1 MSPEQSLSL
10 LKSESRV
17 RIGPVPEGIAGRP
30 VLPGHSRLIGDEY
43 LLRPDETLGFHY
55 ARGQGITV
63 ERLEGAD
70 PVQEHLWLN
79 GSVYAAMA
87 AINGFL
93 PIHASAVAHEGGAI
107 AFTGRTGAGKS
118 TLIAALGQRGF
129 PMFCDDTLVLDIS
142 APDAITAMPGHKRL
156 KLTPE
161 AIALTAAE
169 REEPVGAGTGKF
181 YARPAAGDWQT
192 PLPFTALIFLEESS
206 DVSIRHIAGA
216 ERFARLQDD
225 HYTATLFALAGALS
239 PEDHFRLR
247 ARLAQSIPMLVF
259 SRPRDGTTF
268 AEGVDCMARA
278 LGEGL
283 VRTASAR

>member
-181 YARPAAGDWQT
+181 YARSATGDWQT
-192 PLPFTALIFLEESS
+192 PLPFMALIFLEEAP

-225 HYTATLFALAGALS
+225 HYTATLFALAGSLS
-239 PEDHFRLR
+239 PENYFRLR
-247 ARLAQSIPMLVF
+247 ARLAQSIPMLAF
-259 SRPRDGTTF
+259 SRPRDEVRF
-268 AEGVDCMARA
+268 AEGVDRMAEA
-278 LGEGL
+278 LREGL
-283 VRTASAR
+283 VRTAPAG